1 MCWCLG
7 TQDAPELSCS
17 TELMGRTVAELGDLV
32 LHLSWVCP
40 QCPVLSCPAP
50 GGQGGFCML
59 CVMQNHT
66 IQAFANSGNA
76 IKPLSFIRDLKSKD
90 GYPALPLPS
99 GSRAGEQ

>member
-1 MCWCLG
+1 
-7 TQDAPELSCS
+7 
-17 TELMGRTVAELGDLV
+17 
-32 LHLSWVCP
+32 
-40 QCPVLSCPAP
+40 
-50 GGQGGFCML
+50 ML

-90 GYPALPLPS
+90 GCPALPLPS